1 MTKNGILISGLW
13 LLRYALLLAISPR
26 QVRSKKEKMF
36 PTPLLAKHVLLHQM
50 EAETNLFQCCCGLG
64 LVCDL
69 NLGQNWGQ
77 SSYPFFSLAGYLFNS
92 FTDDNKG

>member
-1 MTKNGILISGLW
+1 MISIIW
-13 LLRYALLLAISPR
+13 NISMPF
-26 QVRSKKEKMF
+26 RSKKEKMF
-36 PTPLLAKHVLLHQM
+36 PTALLAKHVLLHQM